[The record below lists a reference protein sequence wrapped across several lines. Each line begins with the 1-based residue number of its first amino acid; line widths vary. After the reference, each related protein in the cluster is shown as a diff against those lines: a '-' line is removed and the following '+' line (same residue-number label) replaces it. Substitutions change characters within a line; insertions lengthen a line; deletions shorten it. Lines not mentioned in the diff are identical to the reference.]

1 VFSQKL
7 KQKIMQEAVQKKRF
21 EIIDALRGFSLAG
34 IVLVHMVENFVGAP
48 TPENTMLATHQG
60 MADSAVDIFIMLFL
74 RGKFFAIFS
83 FLFGLSFYIQMKNA
97 SDKGQTP
104 GGSYLWRLILLFAIG
119 YLHHLFYRGDILT
132 IYAIMGIFLIPFHS
146 IRNTR
151 VLLVAGLLFLGLG
164 RYLVFAITQ
173 GEALFTEEALTPDN
187 PLIIGYFQLLQE
199 GAIWDV
205 FRSNAT
211 EGQLMKMDFQFGV
224 FSRAYLTF
232 GFFLMGM
239 LTGRIRLFQ
248 DFMEHKKLVKNVLIW
263 SGVLFVCSLA
273 LAILIFTGI
282 GPEVTFDSW
291 ASMIALTAFDL
302 NNLAMTFILLA
313 LFVLC
318 YRSIRIRPYLDTFA
332 PYGRTALTN
341 YLLQSVAGT
350 FIFYGWGLGLL
361 GELRNI
367 YTFGIA
373 ILLVMVQMALS
384 KWWLKRFNYGPFE
397 WIWRSLTYFK
407 LFPLRRVPGGLVAG
421 KEA

>member
-1 VFSQKL
+1 
-7 KQKIMQEAVQKKRF
+7 MQEAVQKKRF

-60 MADSAVDIFIMLFL
+60 MADTAVDIFITLFL
-74 RGKFFAIFS
+74 RGKFFALFS

-97 SDKGQTP
+97 GDRGQDRR
-104 GGSYLWRLILLFAIG
+104 GSFLWRLVLLFAIG

-132 IYAIMGIFLIPFHS
+132 IYAIMGIFLIPFQNM
-146 IRNTR
+146 RNSG

-164 RYLVFAITQ
+164 RYIVFAVTQ
-173 GEALFTEEALTPDN
+173 GAPIFTGDTLTPDSG
-187 PLIIGYFQLLQE
+187 LIKGYFYLLQE
-199 GAIWDV
+199 GSIWDV

-239 LTGRIRLFQ
+239 LSGRLRLFQ
-248 DFMEHKKLVKNVLIW
+248 KFMDNKKLVKRVLIW

-273 LAILIFTGI
+273 LAIFIFAGI
-282 GPEVTFDSW
+282 GPEVTFDTW
-291 ASMIALTAFDL
+291 TSMFGLTAFDL
-302 NNLAMTFILLA
+302 NNLAMTFLLLG
-313 LFVLC
+313 LFVVC
-318 YRSIRIRPYLDTFA
+318 YRSLKIRGYLDSFV
-332 PYGRTALTN
+332 PYGRMALTN

-350 FIFYGWGLGLL
+350 FLFYGWGLGLL

-367 YTFGIA
+367 YTFGVA
-373 ILLVMVQMALS
+373 ILLVILQMVFS
-384 KWWLKRFNYGPFE
+384 KIWLKRFNYGPFE
-397 WIWRSLTYFK
+397 WLWRSLTYFK
-407 LFPLRRVPGGLVAG
+407 LYPLRRRVTDSQLARN
-421 KEA
+421 